1 MRASRGFAVLGS
13 LAGQGAVMEKVMA
26 WVRRY
31 WHMVLLI
38 AVVGISWALMV
49 DLNTLGGFHLPSGFW
64 SDRDWSTADCR
75 GKQGMNLND
84 IYLGSFARS
93 SFVQPN

>member
-26 WVRRY
+26 WLRRY

-38 AVVGISWALMV
+38 AVVWISWALVV
-49 DLNTLGGFHLPSGFW
+49 DLNGLGGLSFAEGFW
-64 SDRDWSTADCR
+64 GDRDWSTADCPK
-75 GKQGMNLND
+75 KQGMNLND
-84 IYLGSFARS
+84 IYLGLFGRG

>member
-13 LAGQGAVMEKVMA
+13 LAGQGAVMAKVMA

-38 AVVGISWALMV
+38 AVVWISWALMV
-49 DLNTLGGFHLPSGFW
+49 DLNTLGGL
-64 SDRDWSTADCR
+64 
-75 GKQGMNLND
+75 
-84 IYLGSFARS
+84 SFAEWFLERQGL
-93 SFVQPN
+93 VHGGLPGKTGDEPE

>member
-13 LAGQGAVMEKVMA
+13 LAGQGAVIEKVMA

-38 AVVGISWALMV
+38 AVVWISWALMV
-49 DLNTLGGFHLPSGFW
+49 DLNTLGGL
-64 SDRDWSTADCR
+64 
-75 GKQGMNLND
+75 
-84 IYLGSFARS
+84 SFAEWFLERQGL
-93 SFVQPN
+93 VHGRPPENIGDEPE

>member
-13 LAGQGAVMEKVMA
+13 LSGQGAVMEKVMA

-49 DLNTLGGFHLPSGFW
+49 DLNTLGGL
-64 SDRDWSTADCR
+64 
-75 GKQGMNLND
+75 
-84 IYLGSFARS
+84 SFAEWFLERQGL
-93 SFVQPN
+93 VHGGLPGKTGDEPE

>member
-49 DLNTLGGFHLPSGFW
+49 DLNTLGGPFICRVVSGATGIGPRRIARE
-64 SDRDWSTADCR
+64 DR
-75 GKQGMNLND
+75 G
-84 IYLGSFARS
+84 
-93 SFVQPN
+93 